1 MPLLNVVIILVV
13 IGIGLY
19 LLNKYVPLDAKV
31 KTILN
36 WVVIIAIV
44 LWLLSLFGIFSR
56 FSGLS
61 NVRVGK

>member
-44 LWLLSLFGIFSR
+44 LWLLSLFGIFSG